1 MNQKN
6 NRVHLQH
13 MLMYW
18 KMCYCRMKCINS
30 LKLMRMVYDLWLNL
44 QNKSKLL
51 SIKKL
56 KYFIRADGNFYN
68 KNENNMK
75 IARCA
80 GTHIINN
87 IIMNFPWWYIMKWK
101 YIKLK
106 ELGEGNELWV
116 EKKRKKLK
124 TINGDL
130 IIMKVIL
137 L

>member
-1 MNQKN
+1 
-6 NRVHLQH
+6 
-13 MLMYW
+13 
-18 KMCYCRMKCINS
+18 
-30 LKLMRMVYDLWLNL
+30 
-44 QNKSKLL
+44 
-51 SIKKL
+51 
-56 KYFIRADGNFYN
+56 
-68 KNENNMK
+68 
-75 IARCA
+75 
-80 GTHIINN
+80 
-87 IIMNFPWWYIMKWK
+87 MKWK